1 MGSKK
6 YEIIYDFLEAE
17 NVKSLKKRAKKLNLK
32 RYSKLKKKELIRLII
47 NEYACRSIQRYIRK
61 NYLSI
66 ELDTCPISQESWV
79 YPMFPKKSKQKFI
92 YYNIEPLVEYIIT
105 VGKEDA
111 VDPLTREKYTNKDL
125 DLIHNLNILSGSKVN
140 FIQKINRKHFY
151 QKRKEEE
158 DRIDICINEIR
169 SQANIIKELI
179 EQYTYNFLRD
189 TAPMGR
195 RTPPGVHTAPVRI
208 AETPF
213 DLLIAMNSIDREF
226 EELKRYIR
234 YLYHKSKPW
243 TKKVF
248 DMVKQIIHPQSTEG
262 ACAAGAEDTQNFFI
276 SKLLELIKLEENKY
290 AF

>member
-179 EQYTYNFLRD
+179 EQYTYNFLQD
-189 TAPMGR
+189 TAPTGR
-195 RTPPGVHTAPVRI
+195 RNLRLHTA
-208 AETPF
+208 PF

-226 EELKRYIR
+226 EELKRYIH

-248 DMVKQIIHPQSTEG
+248 DMVKQIIHPKNTE
-262 ACAAGAEDTQNFFI
+262 CAGAEDTQNFFI